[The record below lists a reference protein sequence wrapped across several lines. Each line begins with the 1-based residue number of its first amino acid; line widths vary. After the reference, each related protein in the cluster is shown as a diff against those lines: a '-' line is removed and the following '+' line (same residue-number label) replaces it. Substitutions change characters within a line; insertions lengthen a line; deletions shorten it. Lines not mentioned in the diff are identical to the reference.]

1 MQPHSNNPPQ
11 PVVNA
16 QARQAV
22 QAFYD
27 AHPYPPPVESLE
39 DYRQRWQDENRRRA
53 YYHLHWLDRPY
64 RSDLHVLVAGC
75 GTSQAAKHALREPQ
89 SQVVAIDISAT
100 SIRHTLELKK
110 RYQLENLQVQQ
121 LALEEV
127 SQLGQRFDRI
137 VCTGV
142 LHHLP
147 DPLAGLQALREVLA
161 PEGAL
166 YLMVYALY
174 GRTGVYML
182 QEYARL
188 LGLQPTEQDIRDL
201 AATLTALPQ
210 HHPLAHLLGFSPDF
224 RTRAGLA
231 DALLNPLDRAYSV
244 PQLFELLDHSGL
256 AFGRWLRQA
265 PYLPVCGRLADTP
278 HASRLAALPAR
289 QQYAAVELLR
299 GDMLRHSLIAY
310 RDDRPGGIQQPDF
323 SQPGWLNYVPL
334 HAAEVARVPAEPSPG
349 REVWLINRA
358 HNEIDLALLP
368 AADELRLFEA
378 IDGRQTIGELLA
390 YHPLSITAAKARPDE
405 RARRFFKSLWQHDLL
420 LLDISAVKR
429 GGRRRN

>member
-1 MQPHSNNPPQ
+1 MKPPLRFQ
-11 PVVNA
+11 SSS

-27 AHPYPPPVESLE
+27 AHPYPPPVESLD
-39 DYRQRWQDENRRRA
+39 DYQQRWQDENRRRA
-53 YYHLHWLDRPY
+53 YYHLHWPDRPY
-64 RSDLHVLVAGC
+64 RTGLRVLVAGC
-75 GTSQAAKHALREPQ
+75 GTAQAAKHALREPQ
-89 SQVVAIDISAT
+89 SQVAAIDISAT
-100 SIRHTLELKK
+100 SIRHTLALKEH
-110 RYQLENLQVQQ
+110 YQLENLQVHQ

-127 SQLGQRFDRI
+127 GQLGMQFDRI

-147 DPLAGLQALREVLA
+147 DPPAGLQALQEVLV
-161 PEGAL
+161 PDGAL

-188 LGLQPTEQDIRDL
+188 LSLQPSEQDIRDL

-210 HHPLAHLLGFSPDF
+210 HHPLAHLLGYSVDF

-244 PQLFELLDHSGL
+244 PQLFELLDQSKL
-256 AFGRWLRQA
+256 VFGRWLRQA
-265 PYLPVCGRLADTP
+265 PYLPVCGRLAETP
-278 HASRLAALPAR
+278 HASRLATLPPR

-310 RDDRPGGIQQPDF
+310 RDDRPGGTGQPDF
-323 SQPGWLNYVPL
+323 NRPGWQHYVPF
-334 HAAEVARVPAEPSPG
+334 HAAEVARVPGEPPSG
-349 REVWLINRA
+349 QETWLVNRA
-358 HNEIDLALLP
+358 HNAVDLALLA

-390 YHPLSITAAKARPDE
+390 SYPLSETGVKSKPGK
-405 RARRFFKSLWQHDLL
+405 RARRFFERLWQHDLL
-420 LLDISAVKR
+420 LLDISGVKR
-429 GGRRRN
+429 SGLRRN